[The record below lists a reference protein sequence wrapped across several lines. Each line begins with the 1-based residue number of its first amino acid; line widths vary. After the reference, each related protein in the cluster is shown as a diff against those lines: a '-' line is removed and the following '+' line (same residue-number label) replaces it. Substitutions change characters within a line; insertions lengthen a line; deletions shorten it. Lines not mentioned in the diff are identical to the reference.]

1 MQRGAAHSPRALEP
15 LLGTH
20 RLQLSGVPLQ
30 VLSHVHHLVYDT
42 IQLLHT
48 RKRPRSVPVPRIPN
62 CPLFLLPRLTELSR
76 MPFPSVSYRRNI
88 TEGRRKATAGWT
100 RCPQKPPCFPAPSP
114 PHSHHTLPLCRGRAC
129 IFNMRER
136 HIDPRP
142 HAHPWGCYRPCVVL
156 TFPFG
161 LLVGGDVASRCSAS
175 CSGPTWDKLRA
186 QLNSHFPKQPLPGTR
201 AT

>member
-1 MQRGAAHSPRALEP
+1 MQRGAARSPRALEP
-15 LLGTH
+15 PLGTH

-30 VLSHVHHLVYDT
+30 VFSHVHHLVYDT

-48 RKRPRSVPVPRIPN
+48 GKQPRSVPVPRIPN

-129 IFNMRER
+129 IFNIREKDILTPGHMHTR
-136 HIDPRP
+136 GAATGP
-142 HAHPWGCYRPCVVL
+142 VV
-156 TFPFG
+156 
-161 LLVGGDVASRCSAS
+161 C
-175 CSGPTWDKLRA
+175 
-186 QLNSHFPKQPLPGTR
+186 SHFPLGSWWEGMWPHAAQHLAVVPPGTNFEPS
-201 AT
+201 